1 MNDHN
6 LNHHDPETDA
16 LIEQLDA
23 LGSHDRSTPDASFE
37 QRVMDSI
44 SKQVAPSPLP
54 IENAPTHQPP
64 QTHFA
69 LGWKFNIAAA
79 VLLVGSVS
87 ILLWSSTKS
96 AGLIN
101 PQTPQQTLV
110 SLEEDFDA
118 LYNLTDFAD
127 ALETDMDELDLMT
140 DAMQTELSMPSVL
153 MELSDSSLSEGSL

>member
-6 LNHHDPETDA
+6 LNHRDPDTDA

-23 LGSHDRSTPDASFE
+23 LGSQNRSTPDAGFE
-37 QRVMDSI
+37 QRVLDSI
-44 SKQVAPSPLP
+44 SKQVAPAPIP
-54 IENAPTHQPP
+54 IENAPAHQS
-64 QTHFA
+64 HFT
-69 LGWKFNIAAA
+69 LGWKFSIAAA
-79 VLLVGSVS
+79 LLLVGSVS
-87 ILLWSSTKS
+87 ILLWSSSNT

-118 LYNLTDFAD
+118 LYELTDFAD
-127 ALETDMDELDLMT
+127 SLESDMDLLDLMT
-140 DAMQTELSMPSVL
+140 EAMQTELSMPSVL